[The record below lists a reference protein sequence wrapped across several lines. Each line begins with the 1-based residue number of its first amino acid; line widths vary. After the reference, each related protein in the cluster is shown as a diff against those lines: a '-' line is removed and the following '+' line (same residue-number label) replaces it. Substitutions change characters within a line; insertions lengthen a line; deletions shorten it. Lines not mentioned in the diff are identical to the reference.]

1 MVNRML
7 QGQQTIV
14 YGDGEQ
20 QRSFSF
26 VADCVGPLLKM
37 ADLPALDGEVINIG
51 PDDEPITIND
61 LARILAEMLA
71 FNLDPVYLPER
82 IREVR
87 VATCS
92 SDKAR
97 RLLGYRT
104 TTTLREGLES
114 MIDWIRAHGTK
125 PFHHHLSLEIESPL
139 VPPTWR
145 EGAQTGVPMP
155 SGTEN
160 SRLPRR
166 TSRKF

>member
-7 QGQQTIV
+7 QGQQPII

-26 VADCVGPLLKM
+26 VADCVGPLVKM
-37 ADLPALDGEVINIG
+37 AELPGLDGEVINIG
-51 PDDEPITIND
+51 PDDEPVTINE
-61 LARILAEMLA
+61 LTRILAEMLA
-71 FNLDPVYLPER
+71 FDLDPIYLPPR

-104 TTTLREGLES
+104 TVTLREGLRS
-114 MIDWIRAHGTK
+114 MIDWIRARGTK
-125 PFHHHLSLEIESPL
+125 PFRHHLPLEIESPL

-145 EGAQTGVPMP
+145 EGAEVSAAVP
-155 SGTEN
+155 SGTA
-160 SRLPRR
+160 
-166 TSRKF
+166 